1 MQLKANQS
9 FIGGLIAFLIA
20 TSCCWLPALVIML
33 GGASSIVAFS
43 SGLEKFSGLFMIV
56 GTGLLSWGSYQF
68 YQRKNNNNNF
78 VMFGHRTTCGIK
90 AFAVDQSKILNTVS
104 NIKHRGRKKR

>member
-20 TSCCWLPALVIML
+20 TSCCWLPALAITL

-56 GTGLLSWGSYQF
+56 GTGFLGWGSYQF
-68 YQRKNNNNNF
+68 YQRNNQKNKN
-78 VMFGHRTTCGIK
+78 MTILLQSTITCPECSH
-90 AFAVDQSKILNTVS
+90 SKEKLF
-104 NIKHRGRKKR
+104 